1 MPQWFRLDRP
11 VGVAYLALGLA
22 GCVKTQ
28 PVLAPAGMA
37 LTEPAQVAQWVARTT
52 PTRGVMHRFTWLY
65 VDEQAS
71 KGGRGSVRI
80 APPDSLRFDF
90 AGSLGIG
97 KGTAAVVGD
106 SAIWVVPERSVEE
119 LVPGIALLWAVLGVA
134 ETPPE
139 GARLLGLESEGKA
152 AWQYVTADDTVTYV
166 RSGSD
171 PVTLAAEVRRGGK
184 VVGRTS
190 MTMKADGTPIKARL
204 SVPSVPSKLEITF
217 YATVPTAAFPP
228 EIWARPIEP

>member
-22 GCVKTQ
+22 GCVRAQ
-28 PVLAPAGMA
+28 PALAPAGMG
-37 LTEPAQVAQWVARTT
+37 LVEPAQVAQWVARTT
-52 PTRGVMHRFTWLY
+52 PTRGAMHRFTWLY
-65 VDEQAS
+65 QDEQAS

-97 KGTAAVVGD
+97 KGTAAVIGD
-106 SAIWVVPERSVEE
+106 SAIWVVPDRSVDE

-139 GARLLGLESEGKA
+139 GARLLGLEADGKA
-152 AWQYVTADDTVTYV
+152 AWQYQSADDTVTYV
-166 RSGSD
+166 SWERGEIKVLLINHGPA
-171 PVTLAAEVRRGGK
+171 PVAITHAMRIAQLVIAPVLRATLVAAETLDETARG
-184 VVGRTS
+184 
-190 MTMKADGTPIKARL
+190 DGGFGSTGLQDTKR
-204 SVPSVPSKLEITF
+204 
-217 YATVPTAAFPP
+217 
-228 EIWARPIEP
+228 

>member
-1 MPQWFRLDRP
+1 
-11 VGVAYLALGLA
+11 
-22 GCVKTQ
+22 
-28 PVLAPAGMA
+28 
-37 LTEPAQVAQWVARTT
+37 
-52 PTRGVMHRFTWLY
+52 
-65 VDEQAS
+65 
-71 KGGRGSVRI
+71 
-80 APPDSLRFDF
+80 
-90 AGSLGIG
+90 
-97 KGTAAVVGD
+97 TAAVVGD

-134 ETPPE
+134 ERPPE

-152 AWQYVTADDTVTYV
+152 AWQYVTAGDTVTYV

-190 MTMKADGTPIKARL
+190 MTMKGDGTPIKARL

-228 EIWARPIEP
+228 EIWARPVEP

>member
-22 GCVKTQ
+22 GCAKAQ

-37 LTEPAQVAQWVARTT
+37 LAEPAQVAQWVARTT

-97 KGTAAVVGD
+97 KGTAAVVRD

-134 ETPPE
+134 ETPPD
-139 GARLLGLESEGKA
+139 GARLLGLESEGKV

-228 EIWARPIEP
+228 DIWARPVEP